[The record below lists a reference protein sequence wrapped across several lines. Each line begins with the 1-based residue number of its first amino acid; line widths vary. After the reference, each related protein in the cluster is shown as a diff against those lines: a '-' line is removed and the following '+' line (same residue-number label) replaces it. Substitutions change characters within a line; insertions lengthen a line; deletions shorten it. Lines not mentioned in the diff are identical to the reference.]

1 MHLDEK
7 FIGFTAV
14 GDVVL
19 FRPLHGDPVEVCR
32 GPPDLDSHVLAAAL
46 NDAAN
51 GVLKVVTDMSAFKF

>member
-19 FRPLHGDPVEVCR
+19 FRPLHGDPVEVCHC
-32 GPPDLDSHVLAAAL
+32 PPDLDSHILATAL
-46 NDAAN
+46 NDATN
-51 GVLKVVTDMSAFKF
+51 GVLKIVTDMSAVKF

>member
-7 FIGFTAV
+7 FLGFTAI

-19 FRPLHGDPVEVCR
+19 FRPLNGDPVEVCR
-32 GPPDLDSHVLAAAL
+32 TPPDLDSHVLAQAL

-51 GVLKVVTDMSAFKF
+51 GTLKIVTDMSHFKF

>member
-1 MHLDEK
+1 MHFDEK

-19 FRPLHGDPVEVCR
+19 FRPLNGDPVEICR
-32 GPPDLDSHVLAAAL
+32 APPDLDSHVLAAAL

-51 GVLKVVTDMSAFKF
+51 GILKVVNDMSTFKF